1 MRLGI
6 ALRAVANLSPR
17 QRIFSGIQPTGTLH
31 LGNYFGAVEQWVREI
46 QSEKQCDLLVEQRD
60 QRIFSVVDL
69 HAITLPQDPK
79 ILRENILT
87 MTASLIG
94 CGLDPDKAILF
105 QQSHVKEH
113 AELNWILGTFVTVN
127 RLQVLAQ
134 FKDKS
139 KQFAEKGVDVPVA
152 LLNYPVLQAAD
163 ILLYKATKV
172 PVGED
177 NRQNLEVA
185 SNIAKKF
192 NNHYK
197 CQLFPIPETVVVTE
211 KSSRRIKSLRSP
223 ENKMSK
229 SEKDQKSCIYVLD
242 DPDTIR
248 LKIKKAVTDFTSKV
262 TFEPDNRP
270 GVANLVCIHS
280 RITGE
285 DTSTICDEYAR
296 GMETAQYKLLLADVI
311 VNHFAPIRQ
320 KTMDLLKNKEHLEAI
335 LKKGSD
341 RAQVIAAE
349 TLNEVKSVVGLR

>member
-46 QSEKQCDLLVEQRD
+46 QSEKQCDQAEQRD

-94 CGLDPDKAILF
+94 CGLDPEKAVLF

-113 AELNWILGTFVTVN
+113 SELNWILGTLVTLN
-127 RLQVLAQ
+127 RLQGLSQ
-134 FKDKS
+134 FTDKS
-139 KQFAEKGVDVPVA
+139 KKFKEVGADVPVG

-177 NRQNLEVA
+177 NKQNLELARHTA
-185 SNIAKKF
+185 SKF
-192 NNHYK
+192 NSHYK

-248 LKIKKAVTDFTSKV
+248 LKIKKAVTDFTSEV
-262 TFEPDNRP
+262 TFEPDKRP

-285 DTSTICDEYAR
+285 DTATICDEYAR
-296 GMETAQYKLLLADVI
+296 GMETARYKLLLADVI
-311 VNHFAPIRQ
+311 INHFAPIRQ
-320 KTMDLLKNKEHLEAI
+320 KTMDLLQNKDHLEAI
-335 LKKGSD
+335 LKKGSG
-341 RAQVIAAE
+341 RAQVIAAQ
-349 TLNEVKSVVGLR
+349 TLDEVKSVVGLQ